1 MVKAE
6 AAVNLDRPRFS
17 GEHAE
22 LVGQLYDVFVRL
34 WEEHYTSPVFAGDE
48 MIFALGGNGY
58 MLVFSHL
65 GFKTLFEAR
74 TPVGS
79 IELRPNAEDGSV
91 SISKVDSPEGISADQ
106 LVRDLMSGLDDYYRN
121 GPRLRL

>member
-6 AAVNLDRPRFS
+6 AAVNLDRPKFS
-17 GEHAE
+17 GEYAE
-22 LVGQLYDVFVRL
+22 LLDQLYDVFVRL

-65 GFKTLFEAR
+65 GYKTLFEAR

-79 IELRPNAEDGSV
+79 IDLRPDAETGSV
-91 SISKVDSPEGISADQ
+91 SISRVDSPEGIPPDQ
-106 LVRDLMSGLDDYYRN
+106 LLRDLMTGLDDYYQN